1 MYSLPNTGKAEVLK
15 QSFIFSSLKDDELA
29 ELAKLAIERNFV
41 PDEFIFWDGD
51 APEWFYIIAEGR
63 VKVVKHSSLGKEFI
77 IAFFGSGEMFGEVAV
92 FEDKPYPASAQ
103 AVAETKVLG
112 IKREDFL
119 SFLAHRPEVALRI
132 ISVLGGRLRDAQGR
146 LRDLAGERVEQ
157 RLARTLLMLSSKLG
171 QTLTFT
177 RQELADMAGT
187 TIETAIRVMS
197 TLKDRGIIRSVR
209 GKVIIL
215 DEQKLRLL
223 SEGPPQV

>member
-1 MYSLPNTGKAEVLK
+1 MPNTGKAGILK

-29 ELAKLAIERNFV
+29 ELAKLAIERSFV

-119 SFLAHRPEVALRI
+119 SFLAQRPGVAMRI

-146 LRDLAGERVEQ
+146 LKDLAGERVEQ
-157 RLARTLLMLSSKLG
+157 RLARTLLMLSAKLG
-171 QTLTFT
+171 STLPFT
-177 RQELADMAGT
+177 RQEIADMGGT
-187 TIETAIRVMS
+187 TTETAIRFMS
-197 TLKDRGIIRSVR
+197 RLKDGGIIRSTR
-209 GKVIIL
+209 GKIIIL
-215 DEQKLRLL
+215 NETKLRLL